1 MILKC
6 GTKYCSVIFPPFQ
19 TVTYTADHYNGYIA
33 DVAYKG
39 EAKYA
44 PAPRPY
50 KPSPPSYGKHSSF
63 F

>member
-1 MILKC
+1 M
-6 GTKYCSVIFPPFQ
+6 
-19 TVTYTADHYNGYIA
+19 TYTADHYNGYIA

-44 PAPRPY
+44 PRPY

>member
-1 MILKC
+1 M
-6 GTKYCSVIFPPFQ
+6 
-19 TVTYTADHYNGYIA
+19 TYTADHYNGYIA